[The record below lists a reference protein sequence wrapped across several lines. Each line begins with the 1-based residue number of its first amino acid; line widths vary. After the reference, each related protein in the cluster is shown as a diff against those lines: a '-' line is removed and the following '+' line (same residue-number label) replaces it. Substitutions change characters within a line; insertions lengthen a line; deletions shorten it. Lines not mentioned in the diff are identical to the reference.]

1 MARDA
6 RRASQ
11 DGIGFLLT
19 DLEFNLLYANDTA
32 VSILC
37 FPEPLTP
44 PVAAGAAAS
53 QRIRSIF
60 DAGSF
65 NGQNASVRFVSG
77 RRWYVCHGF
86 PLKATVSPAA
96 VGLLLQRE
104 GNATADFAE
113 IGLRFH
119 LSPRERET
127 IQHLVRGLTTK
138 EIAERMG
145 VSPNTTKQFVRLIM
159 GKMDV
164 TTRTAIVA
172 KILESKAYDAYDV
185 RLSRRG

>member
-19 DLEFNLLYANDTA
+19 DLEFNLLYANDPA
-32 VSILC
+32 LSILF
-37 FPEPLTP
+37 FPEQLTQQNGF
-44 PVAAGAAAS
+44 GAAAS
-53 QRIRSIF
+53 ERIRSIF
-60 DAGSF
+60 DAHSF
-65 NGQNASVRFVSG
+65 NGQNDSVRFVSG
-77 RRWYVCHGF
+77 RRWYVCHAF
-86 PLKATVSPAA
+86 PLKAPAPPAA
-96 VGLLLQRE
+96 VGLLLRRD
-104 GNATADFAE
+104 GNATVDFAE
-113 IGLRFH
+113 VGLRFH

-172 KILESKAYDAYDV
+172 KILETQAYDAYDV
-185 RLSRRG
+185 RLSPRG